1 MLVCLTANHRNA
13 AFEVLEQLSTADDT
27 LARGL
32 LEGGTALNGAI
43 VLATCNRFEAY
54 LDVVDAPADH
64 ETVVAAAVA
73 PVVEKATGVAPD
85 VFSDTVTVLRG
96 PAVSEHLFAVAAG
109 LESVVVGEDEIA
121 GQVRRALERARADG
135 TTSSDLER
143 LFQAA
148 ANTSKDVRNAAG
160 VGGAG
165 RSIVRLGLEL
175 ASSRVAEWS
184 ATSVLLI
191 GSGSYARTCI
201 QALRERGVVDLSL
214 YSPSGRGAELAAR
227 RGLTLVQH
235 AGFDA
240 ALRRADVVI
249 ACTSH
254 EQFVTA
260 AMLERTE
267 SVPAKGRLVIDLGLP
282 RNVEPAVACANVEL
296 LDLETIRL
304 HAPLEQLDADKTARQ
319 LVADAS
325 ERFEQRRRGDGALD
339 ALVTLRAHILQLVE
353 QEVERARARGAGEET
368 ARALRHLGSVLLHTP
383 SLRAR
388 EFGGRGEAQRYADA
402 VRVLYALSDD
412 DAAAGTGSA

>member
-1 MLVCLTANHRNA
+1 MLVCLTANHRNT
-13 AFEVLEQLSTADDT
+13 AFEVLEQLSAAGGT
-27 LARGL
+27 LGRGL
-32 LEGGTALNGAI
+32 LDAGAAVSGAV

-54 LDVVDAPADH
+54 LDVEEPPAGG
-64 ETVVAAAVA
+64 EAVVASAVA
-73 PVVEKATGVAPD
+73 HAVEHATGVAPD
-85 VFSDTVTVLRG
+85 VFSDAVTVLRG
-96 PAVSEHLFAVAAG
+96 AAVSEHLFAVTAG

-121 GQVRRALERARADG
+121 GQVRRALEQAHAHG

-148 ANTSKDVRNAAG
+148 SNASKDVRNTAG

-165 RSIVRLGLEL
+165 RSLVRLGLEL
-175 ASSRVAEWS
+175 ASSRVADWA

-201 QALRERGVVDLSL
+201 QALRDRGVVDLSL
-214 YSPSGRGAELAAR
+214 YSPSGRGADLAAK

-240 ALRRADVVI
+240 ALRGADVVI
-249 ACTSH
+249 ACTSR

-260 AMLERTE
+260 GMLERTE

-282 RNVEPAVACANVEL
+282 RNVEPAVAGANVEL

-304 HAPLEQLDADKTARQ
+304 HAPLEQLDAGTTARR

-325 ERFEQRRRGDGALD
+325 ERFERRRRGDGALD
-339 ALVTLRAHILQLVE
+339 ALVTLRTHILDLVE
-353 QEVERARARGAGEET
+353 QEVERARAKGAGEDT

-412 DAAAGTGSA
+412 ATETGSA